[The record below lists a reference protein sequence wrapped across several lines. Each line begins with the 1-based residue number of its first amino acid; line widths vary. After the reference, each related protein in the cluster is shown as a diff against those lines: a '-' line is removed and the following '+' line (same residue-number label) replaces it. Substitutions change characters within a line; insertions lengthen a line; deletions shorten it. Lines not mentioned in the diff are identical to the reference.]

1 MGALRILEA
10 IRSNNLINKTKF
22 YQAGTSEMFGK
33 VQAVPQNEKTSF
45 YPRSPYGVAKLYAHW
60 VTINYR
66 EAYNIFAANG
76 ILFNHE
82 SPVRGETF
90 VTRKITIGMCKI
102 KLGMQKKLYIGNLY
116 AKRDWGHAK
125 EYVDAM
131 WRILQ
136 LKKPDDFVIATGTQY
151 TVKDFINIVAKELDI
166 KIKWSGKGLN
176 EKAYNDKGISIIEC
190 DPSYL
195 RPLEV
200 DTLLG
205 DYSKAKK
212 ILGWKPKINIKQLA
226 KEMIVNELKVLGLSS
241 DHKRL

>member
-1 MGALRILEA
+1 
-10 IRSNNLINKTKF
+10 
-22 YQAGTSEMFGK
+22 
-33 VQAVPQNEKTSF
+33 
-45 YPRSPYGVAKLYAHW
+45 
-60 VTINYR
+60 
-66 EAYNIFAANG
+66 
-76 ILFNHE
+76 
-82 SPVRGETF
+82 
-90 VTRKITIGMCKI
+90 
-102 KLGMQKKLYIGNLY
+102 MQKKLYIGNLY

-176 EKAYNDKGISIIEC
+176 EKAYNDRGISIVEC
-190 DPSYL
+190 DTSYFK
-195 RPLEV
+195 PLEV

-205 DYSKAKK
+205 DYRKAKK

-226 KEMIVNELKVLGLSS
+226 KEMVENELKDLRLSS
-241 DHKRL
+241 DYKRL

>member
-1 MGALRILEA
+1 
-10 IRSNNLINKTKF
+10 
-22 YQAGTSEMFGK
+22 
-33 VQAVPQNEKTSF
+33 VPQNEKTSF

-151 TVKDFINIVAKELDI
+151 TVKDFINIVAKELSI

-176 EKAYNDKGISIIEC
+176 EKAYNDKGVSIIEC
-190 DPSYL
+190 DPSYF

-226 KEMIVNELKVLGLSS
+226 KEMVENELKELRLSG
-241 DHKRL
+241 DYKKY